1 MRNAWTRLGLRGRL
15 AFSIGT
21 IVVIAF
27 AVVFVAVRAQ
37 MSHESSVIKR
47 EEARETSPP
56 GVTEP
61 GEDSAISPIED
72 AQSDAEKTFLA
83 VGGATLL
90 AALLAGYLLAARTA
104 SPLRRFA
111 ATAAE
116 VDAGDLSPRLE
127 SSPASAAEL
136 RTLAEAFNHMLDRL
150 DQAFARQ
157 RQFVSDASHELRS
170 PMTAIR
176 GQIEVL
182 ARNDSPSP
190 EEIRRVEA
198 MTMAEMRR
206 VERLLDDLLALARL
220 DEETEPSME
229 DIEAAPFLR
238 GLVTANHERMEIG
251 ELASGTVRIDP
262 DLIAQVIRNLLSNA
276 HRHTGPDGRVSLS
289 ATAEGTVLT
298 VMVDDDGPGVPG
310 EERERVFDRFHRS
323 ESSRDR
329 ASGGSGLG
337 LGIARSIVEM
347 HGGRIWVEDSP
358 LGGARVCFELPGFV
372 ATVRNL
378 SPNA

>member
-1 MRNAWTRLGLRGRL
+1 MRSVWARLGLRGRL

-47 EEARETSPP
+47 EEARETSAP
-56 GVTEP
+56 GATEP
-61 GEDSAISPIED
+61 GEGSAISPIED

-90 AALLAGYLLAARTA
+90 AALLAGYLLAARTT

-127 SSPASAAEL
+127 SNPASAAEL

-150 DQAFARQ
+150 DLAFARQ

-220 DEETEPSME
+220 DEETEPSM
-229 DIEAAPFLR
+229 DNIEAVPFLR
-238 GLVTANHERMEIG
+238 GLAAANHERMEIG

-276 HRHTGPDGRVSLS
+276 HRHAGLDGRVSLS

-298 VMVDDDGPGVPG
+298 VKVDDDGPGVPG
-310 EERERVFDRFHRS
+310 EERKRVFDRFHRS

-347 HGGRIWVEDSP
+347 HGGRIWIEDSP
-358 LGGARVCFELPGFV
+358 LGGARVCFELPGFM